1 MKNIPI
7 PSKSLYQL
15 KVIDKFESVIKRIR
29 WEAHF
34 FMIGNVIKCDKGS
47 SSFKSKNCRSQI
59 KELESFEKDLLDIEK
74 SIKFRNINK
83 KFQNLMK
90 ADIAEVKASSN
101 VFIPA
106 DKTANMYELLSTEY
120 KKLSKDNITKTY
132 KKAAPRLVD
141 AINLEAK
148 QIGKAIRL
156 DDKKVFTVKKSSIYN
171 AKFSEQV
178 HPVGC

>member
-15 KVIDKFESVIKRIR
+15 KLIDKFESVIKRIR

-34 FMIGNVIKCDKGS
+34 FMIGNVIKCDKES

-59 KELESFEKDLLDIEK
+59 KELELFEKDLLDIVK

-90 ADIAEVKASSN
+90 TDIAEVKASSN

-106 DKTANMYELLSTEY
+106 DKTANMYELYQQSTKNY
-120 KKLSKDNITKTY
+120 QKTISLRHTKKQHF
-132 KKAAPRLVD
+132 VW
-141 AINLEAK
+141 
-148 QIGKAIRL
+148 
-156 DDKKVFTVKKSSIYN
+156 
-171 AKFSEQV
+171 
-178 HPVGC
+178 

>member
-1 MKNIPI
+1 
-7 PSKSLYQL
+7 
-15 KVIDKFESVIKRIR
+15 
-29 WEAHF
+29 
-34 FMIGNVIKCDKGS
+34 
-47 SSFKSKNCRSQI
+47 
-59 KELESFEKDLLDIEK
+59 
-74 SIKFRNINK
+74 
-83 KFQNLMK
+83 MK

-132 KKAAPRLVD
+132 KKATPRLVD

-148 QIGKAIRL
+148 PIGKGIRL
-156 DDKKVFTVKKSSIYN
+156 DDQKVFTVKKPSIYN

>member
-15 KVIDKFESVIKRIR
+15 KVIDKFKSVIKRIR

-34 FMIGNVIKCDKGS
+34 FMIGNVIKCDKES

-59 KELESFEKDLLDIEK
+59 KELESFEKDLLDIVK

-132 KKAAPRLVD
+132 KKATPRLVD

-148 QIGKAIRL
+148 QIGKGIRL
-156 DDKKVFTVKKSSIYN
+156 DDKKIFTAKKSSIYN

>member
-15 KVIDKFESVIKRIR
+15 KLIDKFESVIKRIR

-34 FMIGNVIKCDKGS
+34 FMIGNVIKCDKES

-59 KELESFEKDLLDIEK
+59 KELESFEKDLLDIVK

-83 KFQNLMK
+83 KFENLMK

-106 DKTANMYELLSTEY
+106 DKTANMYELYQQSTKNY
-120 KKLSKDNITKTY
+120 QKTISLRHTKKQHF
-132 KKAAPRLVD
+132 VW
-141 AINLEAK
+141 
-148 QIGKAIRL
+148 
-156 DDKKVFTVKKSSIYN
+156 
-171 AKFSEQV
+171 
-178 HPVGC
+178 